1 MRLPNNPGPSLPI
14 SAFGA
19 RLAASLALVG
29 VAAGIAGLGTYAG
42 FTSATSAQPQNVS
55 SGTLV
60 VDVGATGSVSNRLDV
75 DAADIAPG
83 DTIERTVD
91 LINSGSLDFAS
102 LDLTTSAPVTSS
114 LLDTD
119 TSHGLQMTIDSCSVP
134 WTETAVGAGYT
145 YSCSDPGGPTSVLAS
160 SPVIQSGVALS
171 SMNAATA
178 GGTDHLRVTLT
189 LPTNADDSFQNQ
201 SSTIDYVFSGAARA
215 GKSK

>member
-1 MRLPNNPGPSLPI
+1 M

-60 VDVGATGSVSNRLDV
+60 VDVGATGSVTNRLDV
-75 DAADIAPG
+75 DATDIAPG

-91 LINSGSLDFAS
+91 LVNTGTLDFAS
-102 LDLTTSAPVTSS
+102 LDMTTSAPVTSS

-119 TSHGLQMTIDSCSVP
+119 ATNGLQMVIDSCSVA

-145 YSCSDPGGPTSVLAS
+145 YS
-160 SPVIQSGVALS
+160 
-171 SMNAATA
+171 
-178 GGTDHLRVTLT
+178 
-189 LPTNADDSFQNQ
+189 
-201 SSTIDYVFSGAARA
+201 
-215 GKSK
+215 